1 MDPLNLNTQENE
13 RSIDNKRKMIFI
25 FISPQKKYLF
35 FSFYYFLSIKK
46 EKKKTAIKVVM
57 NDSTNITIHNKL
69 QM

>member
-25 FISPQKKYLF
+25 FISPQKKNY
-35 FSFYYFLSIKK
+35 FSLSIIFLSIKK
-46 EKKKTAIKVVM
+46 EKKKTAINVVT

>member
-25 FISPQKKYLF
+25 FISPQKKNLF

-46 EKKKTAIKVVM
+46 EKKKTAIKVVK